1 MTHRDTE
8 ESPGVT
14 TEKLLAQRAG
24 RTTLGAQSERVVQ
37 VLSRMP
43 QFASYASARE
53 VAERAGVNVS
63 TVVRTAQQLRF
74 EGWTDLR
81 QAVRSEYLDS
91 LSASAPPHGTT
102 STASADSADSADSA
116 GSSSRTATGTPDATR
131 ALNQD
136 ARNLST
142 VATAENVSA
151 INSIAEAIHAARR
164 TVVLTTG
171 SGAGPAQILSYLGS
185 IYGYD
190 IQAASGP
197 ATTQAVAV
205 AQMDERDCLIVI
217 NVWRLTR
224 ALRGLTRLGHERG
237 AVVSVLTDLR
247 SSPLNDDADHVVLTP
262 IEGVDAT
269 PSLTAMVSVV
279 QAILAVLARS
289 STRSSPAAV
298 EKAWEML
305 GLMDDQS

>member
-1 MTHRDTE
+1 M
-8 ESPGVT
+8 T

-37 VLSRMP
+37 VLARMP

-81 QAVRSEYLDS
+81 QAVRNEYLES
-91 LSASAPPHGTT
+91 LSASAPPHGTG
-102 STASADSADSADSA
+102 STANADSTDSADS
-116 GSSSRTATGTPDATR
+116 SSRSVASPSDATR

-136 ARNLST
+136 ARNLSA
-142 VATAENVSA
+142 VATAENIAA
-151 INSIAEAIHAARR
+151 ISSIAEAIHAARR

-224 ALRGLTRLGHERG
+224 ALRGLTKLGHERG

-298 EKAWEML
+298 EKAWEIL

>member
-8 ESPGVT
+8 ESPDVT

-24 RTTLGAQSERVVQ
+24 RTTLGAQSERVAQ
-37 VLSRMP
+37 VLARMP

-74 EGWTDLR
+74 EGWADLR
-81 QAVRSEYLDS
+81 QAIRSEYLDS
-91 LSASAPPHGTT
+91 LSASAPPH
-102 STASADSADSADSA
+102 STGSADSADSASRSA
-116 GSSSRTATGTPDATR
+116 TSTTHATR

-142 VATAENVSA
+142 VTTAENVSA

-190 IQAASGP
+190 IQTASGP

-224 ALRGLTRLGHERG
+224 ALRGLTKLGRERG
-237 AVVSVLTDLR
+237 SVVSVLTDLR
-247 SSPLNDDADHVVLTP
+247 SSPLNDDADHIVLTP

-269 PSLTAMVSVV
+269 PSLTAIVSVV
-279 QAILAVLARS
+279 QAILAVLACS
-289 STRSSPAAV
+289 SARSSPAAV
-298 EKAWEML
+298 EKAWETL

>member
-37 VLSRMP
+37 VLARMP

-81 QAVRSEYLDS
+81 QAVRNEYLES
-91 LSASAPPHGTT
+91 LSASAPPHGTG
-102 STASADSADSADSA
+102 STANADSTDSADS
-116 GSSSRTATGTPDATR
+116 SSRSVASPSDATR

-136 ARNLST
+136 ARNLSA
-142 VATAENVSA
+142 VATAENIAA
-151 INSIAEAIHAARR
+151 ISSIAEAIHAARR

-224 ALRGLTRLGHERG
+224 ALRGLTKLGHERG

-298 EKAWEML
+298 EKAWEIL

>member
-37 VLSRMP
+37 VLARMP

-81 QAVRSEYLDS
+81 QAVRNEYLES
-91 LSASAPPHGTT
+91 LSASAPPHGTG
-102 STASADSADSADSA
+102 STANADSTDSA
-116 GSSSRTATGTPDATR
+116 GSSSRTATSAPEATR

-142 VATAENVSA
+142 VATAENIAA
-151 INSIAEAIHAARR
+151 ISSIAEAIHAARR

-224 ALRGLTRLGHERG
+224 ALRGLTKLAHERG

-298 EKAWEML
+298 EKAWEIL